1 MPQNP
6 NFKAQFSRKH
16 WLIPLCMALLTMPVW
31 LGLFEPTLFYF
42 MNRQLA
48 VMPDLFWSLL
58 CLLGTAWC
66 LFALT
71 APLLLRAPRVLMAWL
86 CAAPVAGV
94 FARIG
99 KMVPN
104 NPRPLEVL
112 GIQSVHVVGEP
123 VYIAAM
129 PSGHTLA
136 AFAVATA
143 IYYSSTVQW
152 RPRLAWLFL
161 LALGVALSRLAVGA
175 HWPADVAV
183 GATLGAFSGLAG
195 ARLSTTIPSMYL
207 KPQSWFM
214 RSVALFGLVDLYVLV
229 TDNMGF
235 EANQYWQYAL
245 ALFLVMNLVWFLKS
259 SCRPQ
264 NSDNPANLRGSGN

>member
-1 MPQNP
+1 MLHDTLAP
-6 NFKAQFSRKH
+6 AQVPRKH
-16 WLIPLCMALLTMPVW
+16 WMIPVGLAVLTAPVW
-31 LGLFEPTLFYF
+31 LGIFEPTLFYF
-42 MNRQLA
+42 LNRHLA
-48 VMPDLFWSLL
+48 AVPDLLWSML

-71 APLLLRAPRVLMAWL
+71 SPLLLLAPRVFMAWL

-112 GIQSVHVVGEP
+112 GMQSVHVVGEP

-143 IYYSSTVQW
+143 IFFSAKAPTRS
-152 RPRLAWLFL
+152 RLAWLYI
-161 LALGVALSRLAVGA
+161 LAIGVALSRVAVGA
-175 HWPADVAV
+175 HWPADVVV
-183 GATLGAFSGLAG
+183 GATLGVFSGLVG
-195 ARLSTTIPSMYL
+195 VKLSGTIPAKYL
-207 KPQSWFM
+207 KPQSWVM
-214 RSVALFGLVDLYVLV
+214 RWVALFGIVDMYVLV

-235 EANQYWQYAL
+235 AVNQYWQYAL
-245 ALFLVMNLVWFLKS
+245 AVFLTANLAWFLRVS
-259 SCRPQ
+259 IRPQ
-264 NSDNPANLRGSGN
+264 ETENPASQVGSGS